1 MGGWRRKGLKLRDL
15 RVENGRMEKKRI
27 KVEKFKS

>member
-1 MGGWRRKGLKLRDL
+1 MEGWRRKGLKLRDL
-15 RVENGRMEKKRI
+15 RVDNGRMVKMRI